1 MRRSFGGQMTLTV
14 CLLLLTLTVL
24 STAAQFLYRRL
35 TEDVLAQTVSS
46 SAEAAADMAELLG
59 TEDTR
64 SIQQLRIQ
72 LNFTARA
79 TGNDTVVCDGT
90 GTIIACSCGLQNCEH
105 LGFQFDP
112 ALLKDVSA
120 EQSVFRRNEKLD
132 CYGES
137 RMTAVSL
144 SHAKDGTTRYV
155 VSSRSSAV
163 LDQRLR
169 EALRLNLLVV
179 IAVTAFAIPV
189 VWYIVRQQM
198 KPIKQMT
205 AAARRM
211 AHGQM
216 DVRVDV
222 NETDTAEL
230 NELAVAFNNMA
241 QALAQSERKRQEF
254 VANVS
259 HELKTPMTTI
269 SGYMDG
275 MMDGTIPADQR
286 PKYMEIISAEVKRLS
301 RLVRSMLE
309 VSRIQD
315 QGVPPERKRSFDLC
329 QTAGEV
335 LLSFEKKI
343 NDKKLEVETDLPD
356 LGARTLADPDAI
368 TQVIYNLIDN
378 AVKFCP
384 EGGTLGLAIT
394 QTKGGKYL
402 VSIRNTG
409 PTIPPEE
416 LPLVFDRFHKTD
428 KSRSADRDGWGLG
441 LYIVKTIVLSHE
453 EDIYVTSRDGV
464 TEFSFTMPKVQPDKL

>member
-1 MRRSFGGQMTLTV
+1 MTLTV
-14 CLLLLTLTVL
+14 CLLFLTLTLL

-35 TEDVLAQTVSS
+35 TVDLLASAVSS
-46 SAEAAADMAELLG
+46 SAEAAADMTELIG
-59 TEDTR
+59 NEEAR
-64 SIQQLRIQ
+64 GVQQLRIQ
-72 LNFTARA
+72 LNYTARA
-79 TGNDTVVCDGT
+79 TGNDVVVCDEK
-90 GTIIACSCGLQNCEH
+90 GTILACSCGLQNCEH
-105 LGFQFDP
+105 LGFQLDQDLFGGVTADETVF
-112 ALLKDVSA
+112 LSS
-120 EQSVFRRNEKLD
+120 QSLS
-132 CYGES
+132 CYGEV
-137 RMTAVSL
+137 RMTAISL
-144 SHAKDGTTRYV
+144 AQSRDGTIRYV
-155 VSSRSSAV
+155 VSSRSAAA

-169 EALRLNLLVV
+169 EAIRLNIFVV
-179 IAVTAFAIPV
+179 IVVMALSIPV
-189 VWYIVRQQM
+189 VWFIVQQQM

-230 NELAVAFNNMA
+230 NELAVAFNNMS

-275 MMDGTIPADQR
+275 MMDGTIPEDQR

-315 QGVPPERKRSFDLC
+315 QGIPPERKRSFDLC

-343 NDKKLEVETDLPD
+343 NDKKLEVETDMPD

-384 EGGTLGLAIT
+384 EGGTLGLSVS

-402 VSIRNTG
+402 VSISNTG

-428 KSRSADRDGWGLG
+428 KSRSVDRDGWGLG
-441 LYIVKTIVLSHE
+441 LYIVKTIILSHE

-464 TEFSFTMPKVQPDKL
+464 TEFSFTLPKYSTNP